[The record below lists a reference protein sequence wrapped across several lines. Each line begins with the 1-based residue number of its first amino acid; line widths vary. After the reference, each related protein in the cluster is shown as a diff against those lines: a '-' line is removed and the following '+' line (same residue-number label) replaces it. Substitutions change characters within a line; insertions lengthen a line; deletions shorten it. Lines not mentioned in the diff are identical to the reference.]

1 MVFRWVKFNTLTA
14 IAARVYTS
22 QDRMLRMADERLEVT
37 LPDLGRWLAA
47 AVLIAAGLVL
57 YLWLAPAA
65 RPIIEQ
71 PAVEAEP

>member
-1 MVFRWVKFNTLTA
+1 MVFCWVKFNMLTA

-47 AVLIAAGLVL
+47 AVLIAAGL
-57 YLWLAPAA
+57 APAA

-71 PAVEAEP
+71 PAVEAGP